1 MNTNYN
7 TFVGVDVSKATL
19 DISLSGKHFK
29 INNTEKALSLFIEE
43 EIVKKNITLKLI
55 CLEST
60 GGYEICAIKCFNKN
74 NLPIH
79 RAHPNRVH
87 AFASAS
93 GHFAKTDKLD
103 AGLLEKYA
111 AFVCNEESGDEPIS
125 ENSYQLRELR
135 SVERNLSDSLHAYQC
150 RIKHLHGKAACH
162 IQVQIN
168 FILKQIIKVRKNID
182 EIIESDKQLI
192 RTREILMSFK
202 GVGQQVSNTLIT
214 ELPELGTLNKREVA
228 NLVGVAPKTY
238 ESGTKKIAGH
248 IMGGR
253 FYARKALYMAA
264 LVASKHNEKMKI
276 FYDRLLAAGKA
287 KKVALV
293 AVMRKIIIYLNGM
306 IKCNKIYSEFILDF

>member
-1 MNTNYN
+1 MSAINN
-7 TFVGVDVSKATL
+7 TFVGIDVSKATL

-29 INNTEKALSLFIEE
+29 IKNTEQALSLFIEE
-43 EIVKKNITLKLI
+43 EIGKKNVVPALV

-74 NLPIH
+74 YIPVH

-103 AGLLEKYA
+103 AALLEKYA
-111 AFVCNEESGDEPIS
+111 AFVCKEEVGDEPIS
-125 ENSYQLRELR
+125 ESSYRLRELR
-135 SVERNLSDSLHAYQC
+135 SVERDLSESLHAYQC
-150 RIKHLHGKAACH
+150 RIKHLHGDAARH
-162 IQVQIN
+162 IQAQIN
-168 FILKQIIKVRKNID
+168 FIIKQITKVRKDID
-182 EIIESDKQLI
+182 ETIQSDKQLM

-202 GVGQQVSNTLIT
+202 GVGQQISNTLISDF
-214 ELPELGTLNKREVA
+214 PELGKLNKREVA
-228 NLVGVAPKTY
+228 NLAGVAPKTY

-264 LVASKHNEKMKI
+264 LVASKHNEKMKN
-276 FYDRLLAAGKA
+276 FYNRLLAVGKA

-306 IKCNKIYSEFILDF
+306 VRCNKIYSEFVLDF

>member
-1 MNTNYN
+1 MSTNN
-7 TFVGVDVSKATL
+7 NIFVGIDVSKATL

-29 INNTEKALSLFIEE
+29 ITNTDQAISLFIEE
-43 EIVKKNITLKLI
+43 EISKKNITPRLV

-60 GGYEICAIKCFNKN
+60 GGYEICAIKCLNKYN
-74 NLPIH
+74 FPVH

-103 AGLLEKYA
+103 AELLEKYA
-111 AFVCNEESGDEPIS
+111 AFVCDEESGDEPIS
-125 ENSYQLRELR
+125 EASYRLRELR
-135 SVERNLSDSLHAYQC
+135 SVERDLSDSLHAYQC
-150 RIKHLHGKAACH
+150 RIKHLHGAAARH
-162 IQVQIN
+162 IQAHIN
-168 FILKQIIKVRKNID
+168 FILKQITKVRKDID
-182 EIIESDKQLI
+182 EIIESDKKLM
-192 RTREILMSFK
+192 RTREVLMSFK
-202 GVGQQVSNTLIT
+202 GVGQQVSNILIS

-228 NLVGVAPKTY
+228 NLAGVAPKTY
-238 ESGTKKIAGH
+238 ESGTKKTAGH

-264 LVASKHNEKMKI
+264 LVASKHNEKMKN
-276 FYDRLLAAGKA
+276 FYDRLITAGKA

-306 IKCNKIYSEFILDF
+306 LKCNKIYSEFILDF